1 MTSLMVRIMRSTLPF
16 CGEVYEYDIR
26 SWTPWERKK
35 VRAELLISSIIAL
48 DTVVGATKLRGN
60 VGEEVR
66 GWGKS
71 QI

>member
-1 MTSLMVRIMRSTLPF
+1 
-16 CGEVYEYDIR
+16 
-26 SWTPWERKK
+26 